1 MCHDGE
7 SLAPF
12 PSTMP
17 DADKFLFDTNGFV
30 IVRNVFS
37 TAEVAKFH
45 EAVEAHA
52 DQIHERKVGSDQTGT
67 SIYCQPRHRHAF

>member
-1 MCHDGE
+1 MATEAARRDIDHDSE

-30 IVRNVFS
+30 IVRDVFS
-37 TAEVAKFH
+37 
-45 EAVEAHA
+45 AVEAGA
-52 DQIHERKVGSDQTGT
+52 YTRRLFSST
-67 SIYCQPRHRHAF
+67 